1 MKSVFKPKL
10 KDTAFEVL
18 LVEDN
23 LAVTEQ
29 LRELLL
35 EAKEFRV
42 PVTRVQHIS
51 EAIEAL
57 KKENFDVILLDLS
70 LPDGKELDT
79 ISTFKEYACRGN
91 IDTCPPIVVVSE
103 IDDEELAL
111 QAIQAGA
118 QDYLV
123 KGKIERGVLIRSLRY
138 AMARNAALQA
148 AIARQD
154 GMGAVGRSATSIASI
169 ACQRMQEAL
178 QSSEQNYHCVID
190 DNVQESSFQ
199 TTLKQAQEALRQSEA
214 RLQKLA
220 ENVPGVIYQYLQ
232 YPDGTDK
239 FTYIS
244 PGVRDFYELEPEAI
258 CEDSQLIWAT
268 IHPDDLSA
276 FIASVNHSA
285 KTLGQWRM
293 EWRIITRSG
302 AVKWLQGVARP
313 EKQPDGTLIWDGMLL
328 EISDKK
334 QVEKALKE
342 NEEKFRQ
349 MAQCIHE
356 CFWMSDAEMTQ
367 VLYISPAYEEIY
379 GRSCQSAYERIDSW
393 LEAVHPEDRQR
404 IINSWDH
411 LLQGETVEAEYRV
424 IRPDGSIVWVLDRTF
439 PVRNEK
445 GEIYRVAGIALDI
458 SERKRTQEALK
469 ESEAKFRQLA
479 EHIHQVFW
487 MVSTNDDKILY
498 VSPAYEKIWQRSC
511 QGVYEKPSSWLEA
524 IHPEDRERM
533 MAAFQHVPDGNYKE
547 YRIVRPD
554 GSMRWIGSHAFP
566 IHNEQGEVYRVAGI
580 DEDITE
586 RKQAEEALRQSAAT
600 NRALLNGTPD
610 MMFRC
615 RADGTFVDFKPA
627 KDIKTL
633 VPPSA
638 FLGKK
643 LQEILPSPLSVRVM
657 QAYEKAIV
665 SDKTQIVE
673 YQLPSEDELHDYEAR
688 IVAKDSD
695 EFIAIVRDITERKQ
709 TESALRQQK
718 ELLQTIFDHI
728 PVMVAFLDTT
738 GQIQL
743 MNRELERV
751 LGWSLAELGNLDL
764 LTFCY
769 PNPKYRQRV
778 RNFMQTASGKWQD
791 FKTRTRDGRVL
802 DTSWANIRLKDG
814 TQIGIGQDVTE
825 RKRSEQ
831 ALRALTQQERAK
843 ALQLEQTLKELQH
856 TQARLVQNEKMASLG
871 QLVAGVAHEINNPV
885 SFISCNVTPA
895 MEYSSGLIEL
905 ISLYQQHYPTP
916 SAEIQDEI
924 EAINLDF
931 LKEDF
936 PKLLR
941 SMQEGASR
949 IQKIVQSLRNFSR
962 LDEAERKKADLHEG
976 LDSTLVILQT
986 RLKQQP
992 NRVGI
997 QVIKEYG
1004 DLPLVECYP
1013 SELNQVFMNILS
1025 NAIDALEE
1033 RMKENC
1039 LLIPQIRISTE
1050 VLRGNGQQSTE
1061 KIVIR
1066 IADNGC
1072 GLPFKVKQRVFDPF
1086 FTTKPIGKGTGLGLS
1101 ISHAIVVEKHHG
1113 ELYCNSRLGQGTEF
1127 AIELPLR

>member
-23 LAVTEQ
+23 LAVAEQ

-35 EAKEFRV
+35 EAKDVRV
-42 PVTRVQHIS
+42 PVTRVKHIS

-57 KKENFDVILLDLS
+57 KQENFDVILLDLS
-70 LPDGKELDT
+70 LLDGKELDT
-79 ISTFKEYACRGN
+79 ISTFKEYACKGKT
-91 IDTCPPIVVVSE
+91 DTCPPIVVLSE
-103 IDDEELAL
+103 IDDEDLAL

-138 AMARNAALQA
+138 A
-148 AIARQD
+148 IARRD
-154 GMGAVGRSATSIASI
+154 AIGTVGRGATSIASI
-169 ACQRMQEAL
+169 SCQQMQEAL
-178 QSSEQNYHCVID
+178 QSSEQDYHCVID
-190 DNVQESSFQ
+190 DNLQEVSFQ
-199 TTLKQAQEALRQSEA
+199 TALKQAEEALQQSEA
-214 RLQKLA
+214 RLQRLV

-239 FTYIS
+239 FTYVS
-244 PGVRDFYELEPEAI
+244 PGVRDLCELEPEAI
-258 CEDSQLIWAT
+258 YENSQLAWAS

-276 FIASVNHSA
+276 FIASVDHSA

-313 EKQPDGTLIWDGMLL
+313 EKQPDGTLIWDGILL

-404 IINSWDH
+404 LINFWDH

-511 QGVYEKPSSWLEA
+511 QSVYEKPSSWLEA

-533 MAAFQHVPDGNYKE
+533 MVAFQHVPDGNYKE

-554 GSMRWIGSHAFP
+554 GSIRWIGSHAFP
-566 IHNEQGEVYRVAGI
+566 IQNEQGEVYRVAGI

-627 KDIKTL
+627 KDMKTL
-633 VPPSA
+633 VPPSV
-638 FLGKK
+638 FIGKK
-643 LQEILPSPLSVRVM
+643 VQEILPPPLPQRVM
-657 QAYEKAIV
+657 QAYEQALL

-673 YQLPSEDELHDYEAR
+673 YQLPSDGELHDYEAR
-688 IVAKDSD
+688 IVAKDRD
-695 EFIAIVRDITERKQ
+695 EFIAIVRDITERKR

-728 PVMVAFLDTT
+728 PVMVAFLDAT

-751 LGWSLAELGNLDL
+751 LGWSLADLGDCDL
-764 LTFCY
+764 LAFCY

-778 RNFMQTASGKWQD
+778 VKQMLAATGKWQD

-814 TQIGIGQDVTE
+814 TRIGIGQDITE
-825 RKRSEQ
+825 RKCAEE
-831 ALRALTQQERAK
+831 ALRSLTQKERAK
-843 ALQLEQTLKELQH
+843 ALQLEQTLKQLQH
-856 TQARLVQNEKMASLG
+856 TQAQLIQNEKMASLG

-885 SFISCNVTPA
+885 SFISCNVAPA
-895 MEYSSGLIEL
+895 TEYTTNLLDL

-924 EAINLDF
+924 ETINLDF
-931 LKEDF
+931 IKEDF
-936 PKLLR
+936 PKLLC
-941 SMQEGASR
+941 SMQEGAFR

-1033 RMKENC
+1033 RMKENS
-1039 LLIPQIRISTE
+1039 LLIPQIRIYTDVS
-1050 VLRGNGQQSTE
+1050 RGNGQPSTD
-1061 KIVIR
+1061 KIVVR

-1072 GLPFKVKQRVFDPF
+1072 GLPLKVKQRVFDPF

-1113 ELYCNSRLGQGTEF
+1113 ELHCNSQLGQGTEF
-1127 AIELPLR
+1127 AIELPLLFYDK